1 MSRINVDRILEISIA
16 LSKEKDPDRLLEL
29 ILNEALS
36 ITNCDAGTLYI
47 KYGDKLKF
55 QIMVTR
61 SMNYSKGGNGEE
73 IPLPPVQMNPKNV
86 CSCAAIEHR
95 LINLPDAY
103 HAEEYDFSGPREYD
117 ALIGY
122 KTKSM
127 LVLPMEDDFGDVL
140 GVLQLINAMDDEGN
154 VIPFSKEYE
163 KIMMA
168 LSSQVAIY
176 IRKQK
181 YEIEIT
187 KLFDSFVYVMSA
199 AVDARSPY
207 NANHTKNMVRLGKN
221 FVNYLNEKQGDWTFS
236 ALEERQFLMSIWLHD
251 IGKLVIPLEIMDK
264 STRLGSYLRCVKHR
278 FEKMELLAEL
288 DFVKGKLTKEE
299 YEQKL
304 EELHNDL
311 EFILHTDAIPF
322 VDSKRAFHI
331 QNIHKKRYLDKDGNW
346 YPYLTFEETKC
357 LMIPKGTL
365 TAEER
370 ALMEQHVDITEYLL
384 KRIHFTKQLEKVP
397 VWAPAHH
404 EFLDGSGY
412 PKKKTAEEIDREV
425 RIMTIFDI
433 FEALIATDRPYK
445 KPMSIEK
452 AFCVLNEMVEE
463 GKLDGDILRLF
474 IESRAWEKNEE
485 GDFI

>member
-1 MSRINVDRILEISIA
+1 MSRINVDRILEIGIA
-16 LSKEKDPDRLLEL
+16 LSKEKDTDRLLEL

-36 ITNCDAGTLYI
+36 ITNCDAGTLYTRH
-47 KYGDKLKF
+47 GDKLKF

-61 SMNYSKGGNGEE
+61 SMNYSKGGDGEE
-73 IPLPPVQMNPKNV
+73 IPLPPVQITPKHV

-95 LINLPDAY
+95 LINLPDVY
-103 HAEEYDFSGPREYD
+103 HAEKYDFSGPKEYD

-127 LVLPMEDDFGDVL
+127 LVLPMEDDFGYVL

-154 VIPFSKEYE
+154 IIPFSKEYE
-163 KIMMA
+163 KIIMA

-176 IRKQK
+176 IRKRK

-207 NANHTKNMVRLGKN
+207 NANHTKNMVRFGKN
-221 FVNYLNEKQGDWTFS
+221 FVNYLNKKQGDWTFS
-236 ALEERQFLMSIWLHD
+236 ELEERQFLMSIWLHD

-264 STRLGSYLRCVKHR
+264 KTRLGDCLKCVKHR
-278 FEKMELLAEL
+278 FERMELLTEL
-288 DFVKGKLTKEE
+288 DFVKGNLTKED
-299 YEQKL
+299 YVKRL
-304 EELHNDL
+304 EEIHNDL
-311 EFILHTDAIPF
+311 EFILHTDNIPF
-322 VDSKRAFHI
+322 VDAKRASYI
-331 QNIHKKRYLDKDGNW
+331 QKIQKKRYLEKDGYW
-346 YPYLTFEETKC
+346 YPYLTLEETKC

-370 ALMEQHVDITEYLL
+370 SLMEQHVDITEYLL

-412 PKKKTAEEIDREV
+412 PKKKMADEIDREV

-445 KPMSIEK
+445 KPLTVEK

-463 GKLDGDILRLF
+463 GKLDGDILKLF

>member
-1 MSRINVDRILEISIA
+1 MSGINVDRILEIGIA
-16 LSKEKDPDRLLEL
+16 LSKEKNTDRLLEL

-36 ITNCDAGTLYI
+36 ITNCDAGTLYT
-47 KYGDKLKF
+47 KHGDTLKF
-55 QIMVTR
+55 QIMLTR

-73 IPLPPVQMNPKNV
+73 IPLPPVQITPKHV

-95 LINLPDAY
+95 LINLPDVY
-103 HAEEYDFSGPREYD
+103 HAEEYNFSGPREYD
-117 ALIGY
+117 TLIGY

-127 LVLPMEDDFGDVL
+127 LVLPIEDDFGYVL

-163 KIMMA
+163 KIIIA
-168 LSSQVAIY
+168 LSSQIAMY
-176 IRKQK
+176 IRKRK

-207 NANHTKNMVRLGKN
+207 NANHTKNMVRFGKN
-221 FVNYLNEKQGDWTFS
+221 FVSYLNEKQGDWTFS
-236 ALEERQFLMSIWLHD
+236 ELEERQFLMSIWLHD

-264 STRLGSYLRCVKHR
+264 RTRLGDCLRCVKHR
-278 FEKMELLAEL
+278 FERIELLTEL

-299 YEQKL
+299 YEQRL
-304 EELHNDL
+304 EELHYDL
-311 EFILHTDAIPF
+311 EFILHTDSISF
-322 VDSKRAFHI
+322 VDAKRASYI
-331 QNIHKKRYLDKDGNW
+331 QKIQKKRYLEKNGNW
-346 YPYLTFEETKC
+346 YPYLTLEEMKC

-370 ALMEQHVDITEYLL
+370 SLMEQHVDITEHLL
-384 KRIHFTKQLEKVP
+384 KRIHFTKQLEKVL

-412 PKKKTAEEIDREV
+412 PNRKTADEIEREV

-445 KPMSIEK
+445 KPLTIEK

>member
-1 MSRINVDRILEISIA
+1 MSGINVDRILEIGIA
-16 LSKEKDPDRLLEL
+16 LSKEKNTDRLLEL

-36 ITNCDAGTLYI
+36 ITNCDAGTLYT
-47 KYGDKLKF
+47 KHGDTLKF
-55 QIMVTR
+55 QIMLTR

-73 IPLPPVQMNPKNV
+73 IPLPPVQITPKHV

-95 LINLPDAY
+95 LINLPDVY
-103 HAEEYDFSGPREYD
+103 HVEEYNFSGPREYD
-117 ALIGY
+117 TLIGY

-127 LVLPMEDDFGDVL
+127 LVLPIEDDFGYVL

-163 KIMMA
+163 KIIMA
-168 LSSQVAIY
+168 LSSQIAMY
-176 IRKQK
+176 IRKRK

-207 NANHTKNMVRLGKN
+207 NANHTKNMVRFGKN
-221 FVNYLNEKQGDWTFS
+221 FVSYLNEKQGDWTFS
-236 ALEERQFLMSIWLHD
+236 KLEERQFLMSIWLHD

-264 STRLGSYLRCVKHR
+264 KTRLGDCLRCVKHR
-278 FEKMELLAEL
+278 FERIELLTEL

-299 YEQKL
+299 YEQRL
-304 EELHNDL
+304 EELHYDL
-311 EFILHTDAIPF
+311 EFILHTDSISF
-322 VDSKRAFHI
+322 VDAKRASYI
-331 QNIHKKRYLDKDGNW
+331 QMIQKKRYLEKDGNW
-346 YPYLTFEETKC
+346 YPYLTLEETKC

-370 ALMEQHVDITEYLL
+370 SLMEQHVDITEHLL

-412 PKKKTAEEIDREV
+412 PNRKTADEIEREV

-445 KPMSIEK
+445 KPLTIEK